1 MSGVVIYG
9 GDIFAEVVEDLY
21 NMVNEKTRL
30 RTPMISDETYK
41 IVMEDAEVR
50 ASKTKVVPLEKAFL
64 FSDGLLTGV

>member
-1 MSGVVIYG
+1 MSVVVIYS

-41 IVMEDAEVR
+41 IVMENAEVR